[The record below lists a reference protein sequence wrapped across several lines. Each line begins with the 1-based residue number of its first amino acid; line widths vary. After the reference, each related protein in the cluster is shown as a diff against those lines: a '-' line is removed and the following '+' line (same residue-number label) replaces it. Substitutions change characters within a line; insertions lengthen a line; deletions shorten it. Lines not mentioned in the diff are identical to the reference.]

1 MSKDTPVFVAR
12 EKDIAVLN
20 DAWIQATAGTPRFL
34 RLQSAF
40 GGGRRALSSEFLR
53 KVQTGNDD
61 AIIWRVN
68 CLDQENGLQWLVRMY
83 GSLVATLG
91 ADILRRGKVEMV
103 LNAQLPAQPKR
114 VQNWYQQFIAS
125 LKEAKTDREK
135 GEVKLRMP
143 QDNPLIGLVE
153 IVAAIGRKI
162 PLVLELQNAYSVN
175 SMALALFVEAL
186 HLETKESGAT
196 LMVILFDEPES
207 EVTESLHP
215 MPLLDYYERGG
226 AESYEIAPWGTTETQ
241 KFLTSKGIEANA
253 ARVAEISGGRP
264 GFIAE
269 LVEILEEQ
277 GRLGEDLA
285 DVSFGSLVPFDVDE
299 DELEVPDSPP
309 EDGER
314 KHAGPDDRA
323 RVAFLAA
330 LLGQAFPSNLVAD
343 MGGFDRESIDDL
355 FDAMGDLFEEVQFS
369 KELGTWIYRFKR
381 GCWREG
387 VLEQNADEESNEVA
401 RRVGMFMERF
411 LVPRGYGFIVKT
423 ARVYAEHGA
432 PERAKMVRAL
442 ALSND
447 GPDVWGLAYD
457 FSTYFDEIK
466 WPDTMRR
473 TVYMNL
479 LERLVSA
486 NNVQAA
492 EKIHS
497 DVTEWATE
505 REDRDMLAWLLYL
518 GSRLDARRN
527 DLYRARDRARDASKL
542 YDALDNTVKVAEIE
556 NHLAMVEL
564 QDGNPNAAIEHTNA
578 AIDKGKV
585 EGEKDG
591 EFTIAPG
598 IMASSE
604 HIRGLVA
611 RRSGQL
617 KEASD
622 HFKKANE
629 IAGQAGLGQ
638 LALDAGLSFG
648 ESLLASGQTTPA
660 RDVLGR
666 VLVIAQQLRNP
677 ARERTACE
685 LLAQAE
691 GALKNFDRALPLAQR
706 VLQLSQQLKLTHAMP
721 IDLYNLGFFHFVT
734 KQPTEALSFF
744 RQAEQ
749 GADGLGQHPVVK
761 ELYYFKGLA
770 ELQTGDRETAKASLR
785 KCIPYAEGAKDWRKL
800 CSALE
805 NLATIEQADGNIDAA
820 KESLTQ
826 AIEYA
831 KKANLKDERKGLQK
845 KLSSLS

>member
-1 MSKDTPVFVAR
+1 MSQDTPVFVAR
-12 EKDIAVLN
+12 EKDVAALN
-20 DAWIQATAGTPRFL
+20 DAWQQAAAGTARFI
-34 RLQSAF
+34 RLQAPF

-53 KVQTGNDD
+53 GVQSSNDD

-103 LNAQLPAQPKR
+103 LNAQLPGQPKR

-125 LKEAKTDREK
+125 LKEAKTDRQK

-153 IVAAIGRKI
+153 IVAAISRKI
-162 PLVLELQNAYSVN
+162 PLILELQNAYSVN
-175 SMALALFVEAL
+175 SMALAMFVEAL
-186 HLETKESGAT
+186 HLESRESGAT
-196 LMVILFDEPES
+196 LMVVLFDEPS
-207 EVTESLHP
+207 NEVSESLHP

-226 AESYEIAPWGTTETQ
+226 AEALAIAPWGEAETQ
-241 KFLTSKGIEANA
+241 KFLTSKGMTANA
-253 ARVAEISGGRP
+253 AQIAQISKGRP

-269 LVEILEEQ
+269 LVEILEED
-277 GRLGEDLA
+277 GKLGDDLA

-299 DELEVPDSPP
+299 EELEVPSAPP
-309 EDGER
+309 EDGQR
-314 KHAGPDDRA
+314 KHAGPDDCV

-381 GCWREG
+381 GAWREG
-387 VLEQNADEESNEVA
+387 VLEQNADEESQEVA

-432 PERAKMVRAL
+432 PDRAKMIRAM

-457 FSTYFDEIK
+457 FSTYFDEIH

-479 LERLVSA
+479 LERLVNA

-527 DLYRARDRARDASKL
+527 DLYRARDRARDAAKL
-542 YDALDNTVKVAEIE
+542 YEALDNKIKVAEIE
-556 NHLAMVEL
+556 NHMAMLEL
-564 QDGNPNAAIEHTNA
+564 QDGNPTAALEHTNA
-578 AIDKGKV
+578 AIEKGKSETGE
-585 EGEKDG
+585 EGE
-591 EFTIAPG
+591 FSIAPG
-598 IMASSE
+598 ILASSE

-611 RRSGQL
+611 RRSGNVKQ
-617 KEASD
+617 ASE

-691 GALKNFDRALPLAQR
+691 GALKNFDRALPLAKR
-706 VLQLSQQLKLTHAMP
+706 VLQLSQQLKLTNAMP

-734 KQPTEALSFF
+734 KQPTEALAFF

-770 ELQTGDRETAKASLR
+770 ELQTGNREAAKVSLR
-785 KCIPYAEGAKDWRKL
+785 TGIPYAEKAQDWRKL
-800 CSALE
+800 CSSLE
-805 NLATIEQADGNIDAA
+805 NLAAIEQADGDIPAA
-820 KESLTQ
+820 KESLAQ

-845 KLSSLS
+845 KLNAL